1 MKRLPKLFNR
11 PFLFV
16 AVIFGLVAT
25 ASSILFAN
33 RLETELTREYQSK
46 ALALARSIA
55 DSDVHTVLNEDAA
68 ALQAR
73 IDSYLS
79 IEGVSYVLVADP
91 QQDII
96 SHTFVPDVPD
106 KVAALVDQV
115 HDSVLGDDAY
125 LVEKMQ
131 LEDGFHYLHVAQP
144 ILGGLGGSI
153 HIGMNLEAIE
163 SNIRSAVLEQQG
175 ITLLIFCGSVLFL
188 YFFIQNLSRPL
199 QKLTRYAKRVA
210 AHDFASEVDVNSDD
224 ELGEL
229 AYAMESMAG
238 DIHELIMTLE
248 ERVHEKTLQ
257 LEEAKAQLEMKV
269 AKRTEELSRTNTQ
282 LKIEVAERK
291 VIGEALKKA
300 ERKYRTI
307 FENAVE
313 GIYQIT
319 PSGRFL
325 SANPALARLFGY
337 DSPDELMSA
346 VYNVTTQI
354 YGRSEKREAFMKE
367 LDETGEV
374 KDFETQVRR
383 RDGRVVWIKESARK
397 VEDRDGEL
405 LYYEGSVED
414 VTLRKKAEEQLKRQA
429 FHDPLTK
436 LPNRALF
443 QDHLQM
449 AMERARRRKYL
460 FAVLYLD
467 LDRFKVI
474 NDSLGHDVGDEL
486 LRAISRVLENCA
498 RKMDTVAR
506 FGGDEFAILLEE
518 IEAPRDAI
526 RIARRILEGIRQP
539 FVLNGNEVFTSASI
553 GIVLN
558 TMGYERP
565 EALLRDADTAM
576 YRAKELGKS
585 RVKVFNQKMH
595 HQVMRLMEMETDLRR
610 ALESEEIEVVYQPVI
625 RLRDSS
631 VAGFEA
637 LVRWNHPEHGQISPD
652 DFIPVAEDTGLIY
665 AIDNYVLKHA
675 CTTLCRWQQ
684 QYRPGGPRLTIN
696 TNLSGKHFGR
706 TQLVRQVGN
715 TIKETGIAPELVNLE
730 ITESALVDQP
740 TTAEEMLRQLKGLG
754 VNLCID
760 DFGTGYSSL
769 SYLQKFPIDVVKVDR
784 TFVSAVE
791 HDEDSRAIVRTVLS
805 LGASMNLKVVA
816 EGVETKKQLDFLAK
830 AGCNYVQGFLFYK
843 PMSEAEAESLLEAE
857 ALSTASI

>member
-11 PFLFV
+11 PFLSMALV
-16 AVIFGLVAT
+16 FGLLAT
-25 ASSILFAN
+25 ATSVFFAH

-55 DSDVHTVLNEDAA
+55 DSDVHTVINEDAA
-68 ALQAR
+68 ALQSR
-73 IDSYLS
+73 IDSYLD

-91 QQDII
+91 HRTVI
-96 SHTFVPDVPD
+96 SHTFVPEVPD
-106 KVAALVDQV
+106 KVAAIVDQV
-115 HDSVLGDDAY
+115 HETVLGDDAY
-125 LVEKMQ
+125 LVER
-131 LEDGFHYLHVAQP
+131 LELGGDERILHVAQP

-153 HIGMNLEAIE
+153 HIGMGLGGIE
-163 SNIRSAVLEQQG
+163 QNIRSAILQQQG
-175 ITLLIFCGSVLFL
+175 IALVIFCASVFVLYLF
-188 YFFIQNLSRPL
+188 IRNLSRPL
-199 QKLTRYAKRVA
+199 QQLTEYARRVA
-210 AHDFASEVDVNSDD
+210 AHDFSSEVDVKSDD
-224 ELGEL
+224 ELGQL

-248 ERVHEKTLQ
+248 ERVREKTLQ
-257 LEEAKAQLEMKV
+257 LEEAKEHLEVKV
-269 AKRTEELSRTNTQ
+269 EQRTEELSRINTQ

-291 VIGEALKKA
+291 VIGDALKKA

-313 GIYQIT
+313 GIYQVT

-337 DSPDELMSA
+337 NSPDELMSS
-346 VYNVTTQI
+346 VYDIRTQL
-354 YGRSEKREAFMKE
+354 YGSTSDRDAFMNR
-367 LDETGEV
+367 LRVDGEV
-374 KDFETQVRR
+374 KDFELQVRR
-383 RDGRVVWIKESARK
+383 RDGRVVWVKESARK
-397 VEDRDGEL
+397 VDDQDGNL
-405 LYYEGSVED
+405 LYFEGSVED
-414 VTLRKKAEEQLKRQA
+414 ITLRKKAEEQLRRQA
-429 FHDPLTK
+429 FHDPLTR

-443 QDHLQM
+443 QDHLQL
-449 AMERARRRKYL
+449 AMERGRRRKYL

-474 NDSLGHDVGDEL
+474 NDSLGHDIGDEL
-486 LRAISRVLENCA
+486 LKAISRVLESCA

-539 FVLNGNEVFTSASI
+539 FVLHGNEVFTSASI

-558 TMGYERP
+558 TTGYDRP

-585 RVKVFNQKMH
+585 RFKVFNQKMH
-595 HQVMRLMEMETDLRR
+595 HQVMELMEMETDLRR
-610 ALESEEIEVVYQPVI
+610 ALESDEVEVMYQPVI
-625 RLRDSS
+625 DMRDNS

-637 LVRWNHPEHGQISPD
+637 LVRWHHPERGMVSPD

-665 AIDNYVLKHA
+665 AIDNYVLKRA
-675 CTTLCRWQQ
+675 CTTVRRWQKQ
-684 QYRPGGPRLTIN
+684 FRSDGPRLTIN

-706 TQLVRQVGN
+706 TQLVRQVDN
-715 TIKETGIAPELVNLE
+715 TLKETGIDPELVNLE

-740 TTAEEMLRQLKGLG
+740 ATAEEMLRQLKVLG

-769 SYLQKFPIDVVKVDR
+769 AYLQRFPIDVVKVDR
-784 TFVSAVE
+784 TFVAAVE
-791 HDEDSRAIVRTVLS
+791 HDQDSRAIVRTILS

-816 EGVETKKQLDFLAK
+816 EGVETKKQLDFLAE
-830 AGCNYVQGFLFYK
+830 AGCKYVQGFLFYK
-843 PMSEAEAESLLEAE
+843 PMSEAEAETLLEAE
-857 ALSTASI
+857 ALSTASY